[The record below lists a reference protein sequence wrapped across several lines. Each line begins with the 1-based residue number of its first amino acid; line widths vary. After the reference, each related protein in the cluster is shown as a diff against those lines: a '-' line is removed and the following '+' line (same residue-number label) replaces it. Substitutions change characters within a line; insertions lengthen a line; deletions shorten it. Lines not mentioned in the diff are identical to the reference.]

1 MNEQNDRY
9 REELDQ
15 LLEQVD
21 ALFPELRKEEE
32 LRLNVPDFRID
43 DYTPEDARIDEP
55 ILYQNFSNNYGANL
69 RNFSNNYGADTS
81 EIPVYNG
88 DFRQETVLFRPEE
101 LKETV
106 PVSNGDPEFQDGLP
120 EIPVYNGDFF
130 REPQIDPE
138 PEVPENPK
146 QKPAPKRNRKNARG
160 CCLGCLGMLLIPVV
174 LVVVLVAGAL
184 GMKGPDAVDQTFPR
198 KPNTSTILLV
208 GTDAEGERTDTMMLL
223 YLSGSEKRVG
233 LLSLPRDTYTITS
246 AGKAAKL
253 NSAYI
258 RNGQGKQGMEGL
270 LDYIQDIIGYR
281 PDGYLMVSMDIVPQI
296 VDVMGGL
303 TVDVPMSFELEG
315 VTLEEGL
322 QALNGTEVLQLLR
335 YRKGYAMQDLGR
347 VEVQRMVIGAAME
360 QWISPDRVSNALE
373 ALTLVQENCLTD
385 LELMDLAWVAK
396 TILLG
401 RDQLQSHT
409 LPGWAGYI
417 GDASYYILYKDEVA
431 ALINESYNPF
441 TTKITVDQ
449 LNIAG

>member
-21 ALFPELRKEEE
+21 ALFPELREEEE

-55 ILYQNFSNNYGANL
+55 ILYQNFSNNYGASL

-81 EIPVYNG
+81 
-88 DFRQETVLFRPEE
+88 D
-101 LKETV
+101 
-106 PVSNGDPEFQDGLP
+106 
-120 EIPVYNGDFF
+120 IPVYNGDFF

-146 QKPAPKRNRKNARG
+146 QKPVPKPKRRRKKARG

-174 LVVVLVAGAL
+174 LVVILIAGVL

-198 KPNTSTILLV
+198 KSNTSTILLV

-258 RNGQGKQGMEGL
+258 RNGQGKKGMDGL

-315 VTLEEGL
+315 VALEEGL
-322 QALNGTEVLQLLR
+322 QTLNGTEVLQLRR
-335 YRKGYAMQDLGR
+335 YRNR
-347 VEVQRMVIGAAME
+347 
-360 QWISPDRVSNALE
+360 
-373 ALTLVQENCLTD
+373 
-385 LELMDLAWVAK
+385 
-396 TILLG
+396 
-401 RDQLQSHT
+401 
-409 LPGWAGYI
+409 
-417 GDASYYILYKDEVA
+417 
-431 ALINESYNPF
+431 
-441 TTKITVDQ
+441 
-449 LNIAG
+449 